1 MKNIKLTIIAFFV
14 FALNANAQAKPIDKA
29 VIIVPG
35 LHCDLDKDKIE
46 RTLMRADGIGK
57 YKVDV
62 KRKTV
67 AVTVI
72 KDRITIEN
80 VRYLIANMGYDAD
93 KVKAEETTQSKL
105 PPACKPVPVVV
116 PAKPVVVEPAPVK
129 KVAVVKPVT
138 APAKK
143 AVTPAVKVVPKKN

>member
-1 MKNIKLTIIAFFV
+1 MKNIKLTIIAL
-14 FALNANAQAKPIDKA
+14 FALVLNANAQAKPIDKA
-29 VIIVPG
+29 VINVPG

-72 KDRITIEN
+72 KDRITIED

-105 PPACKPVPVVV
+105 PPACKPVPVVA
-116 PAKPVVVEPAPVK
+116 PAKPIAIDSTQIKIKEAVK
-129 KVAVVKPVT
+129 KVVDGGKKVA
-138 APAKK
+138 AP
-143 AVTPAVKVVPKKN
+143 PVKVAPKKN

>member
-1 MKNIKLTIIAFFV
+1 MKNIKLTIIAL
-14 FALNANAQAKPIDKA
+14 FALVLNANAQAKPIDKA
-29 VIIVPG
+29 VIVVPG

-72 KDRITIEN
+72 KDRITIED

-105 PPACKPVPVVV
+105 PPACKPVPVVA

-129 KVAVVKPVT
+129 KVEVVKPIVV
-138 APAKK
+138 PSKK
-143 AVTPAVKVVPKKN
+143 VVTPPTKVIPKKN